1 MHPYLYPTFHA
12 AAGVLVVR
20 AVWSAIIGAC
30 MGSYFACAAYRIP
43 RGMALSGAGCH
54 CPGCGHR
61 IPWYL
66 NVPVIGFLVL
76 RGRAACCGMKMS
88 PRYLW
93 FELALT
99 VAVGAAGAL
108 LGVIA
113 LYVMFAISVIVPFL
127 LLRRSRRRIAGRG

>member
-1 MHPYLYPTFHA
+1 MHELLYRSLSVS
-12 AAGVLVVR
+12 AGAFVVR

-43 RGMALSGAGCH
+43 RGMALSGTGCH
-54 CPGCGHR
+54 CPGCGQR
-61 IPWYL
+61 IPWHL

-99 VAVGAAGAL
+99 VGVGLAGTL
-108 LGVIA
+108 LGIIA
-113 LYVMFAISVIVPFL
+113 LYLLFAVAVVVPFA
-127 LLRRSRRRIAGRG
+127 LLRRARRRLAA

>member
-1 MHPYLYPTFHA
+1 MHNLLYPSLSVP
-12 AAGVLVVR
+12 AGAFLVR
-20 AVWSAIIGAC
+20 AVWSCLIGAC

-43 RGMALSGAGCH
+43 RKMALSGPGCH
-54 CPGCGHR
+54 CPGCGAR

-66 NVPVIGFLVL
+66 NVPAAGFLAL

-93 FELALT
+93 FELACMLL
-99 VAVGAAGAL
+99 VGVAGAL

-113 LYVMFAISVIVPFL
+113 LYVLFLVSFAVPFA
-127 LLRRSRRRIAGRG
+127 LLRRARRRSA